1 MGKHSDVHLDTQL
14 VDLGRNPKR
23 DSGSVNPPV
32 HRTSTVLF
40 KDYAEMVGYEEGR
53 ITHLGYGRNGSPTT
67 QALEESLAVLEGADH
82 ALVTASGL
90 AAINVTLLALLAAG
104 DHVLFPDSV
113 YGSARNFINHEL
125 VRLGVEVQFYDP
137 TIGADIEKLMKK
149 NTRMIYVE
157 SPGSLTFEMQDVPAI
172 AKVAHAHGAV
182 VVADNT
188 WATPIYQRPFEMG
201 VDVSIQSATKYIGG
215 HSDLVMGAIMCKDA
229 LYKRLKQTH
238 RNLGAV
244 TSGDNAYLALR
255 GLRTIAV
262 RLKRHQKHGLEVA
275 QWLQTVPEVK
285 RVLYPALPTDPGHA
299 LWKRDMTG
307 ATGLFAIELG
317 NISQEAV
324 GAMLNGLE
332 HFGMGYSWGG
342 YESLITAY
350 KPAQQRVAT
359 KWDKDT
365 VLARLHIGLE
375 DPADLIADLAAGFER
390 LRKAL

>member
-137 TIGADIEKLMKK
+137 TIGADIEKLMEK

-324 GAMLNGLE
+324 GAMLDGLE

>member
-137 TIGADIEKLMKK
+137 TIGADIEKLMEK